1 MPLLQVGDTVISESA
16 VICKYLDEITPGSLH
31 PDDPLQKAQHRALI
45 EFASTTLNDITGF
58 YNADDASAFL
68 ERRDRLV
75 THFEWLEQHLNATP
89 YFPGVDFSMLKAAF
103 GPVFWYFDTSESSC
117 GLDLLPVF
125 ANVREWR
132 HVLSGGASV
141 AAAVDDEYHE
151 RLTTLLVNRN
161 SYISAMVDR

>member
-1 MPLLQVGDTVISESA
+1 M
-16 VICKYLDEITPGSLH
+16 
-31 PDDPLQKAQHRALI
+31 I
-45 EFASTTLNDITGF
+45 EFASATLNDITGF

-75 THFEWLEQHLNATP
+75 ARFEWLEQHLNATP
-89 YFPGVDFSMLKAAF
+89 YFSGVDFSMVDAAF
-103 GPVFWYFDTSESSC
+103 GPVFRYFDTFESSC
-117 GLDLLPVF
+117 GLEPVF
-125 ANVREWR
+125 TNVREWR
-132 HVLSGGASV
+132 HALSGGASV